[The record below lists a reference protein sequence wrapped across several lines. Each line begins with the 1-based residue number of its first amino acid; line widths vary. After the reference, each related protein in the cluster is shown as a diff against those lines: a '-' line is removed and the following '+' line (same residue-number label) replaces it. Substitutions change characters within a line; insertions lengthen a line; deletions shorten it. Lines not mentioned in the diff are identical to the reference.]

1 MFQGLHSVL
10 HDVERIRL
18 QGLSELTANQ
28 QEEDRGQNVKTHLH
42 WTHTHSHSG
51 KLTRKNG
58 MRKIKVADEPHAA
71 ICYCDAEPGLLLAG
85 LRPRAASA
93 SWSTDLPLKQKRPLI
108 LLWHLHFIY
117 LYFLLRQRLSS
128 VWRLEGSAVH
138 ATVVVH
144 LLPRQSCTS
153 RNKRVFGGSN
163 DPKMSILTDIC

>member
-1 MFQGLHSVL
+1 MMCSESVCKASVSSL
-10 HDVERIRL
+10 LISKRRTE
-18 QGLSELTANQ
+18 
-28 QEEDRGQNVKTHLH
+28 VKMSKHTSTEH
-42 WTHTHSHSG
+42 THTHSHSG

-93 SWSTDLPLKQKRPLI
+93 SWSTDLPLKSKRPLI

-128 VWRLEGSAVH
+128 VWRLKGSAVH

-153 RNKRVFGGSN
+153 RNKRVCGGSD